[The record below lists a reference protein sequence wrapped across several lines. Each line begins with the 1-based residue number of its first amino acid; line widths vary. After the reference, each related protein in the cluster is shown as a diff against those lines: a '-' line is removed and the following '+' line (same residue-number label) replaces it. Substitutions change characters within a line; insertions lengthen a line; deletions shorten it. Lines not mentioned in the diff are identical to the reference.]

1 MEIAFLIGR
10 IIVGLYWL
18 MGAVNHFTQVKS
30 MVPYAK
36 MKNVPMADLAVPGTG
51 VLLLVA
57 ALSIITGF
65 YPVVA
70 VAALVVFLVPVTFMM
85 HNFWTIEDPMAKMS
99 DMIMFTKNI
108 SMLGYTLILLGI
120 PQPVPPIIYRCLFFF
135 DFCKTLIY
143 LGLCITT

>member
-1 MEIAFLIGR
+1 MEIAFLVGR

-36 MKNVPMADLAVPGTG
+36 MKNVPLAELAVPGTG
-51 VLLLVA
+51 VMLLVA
-57 ALSIITGF
+57 SLSILTGI

-70 VAALVVFLVPVTFMM
+70 VVALIVFLVPVTIMM
-85 HNFWTIEDPMAKMS
+85 HNFWTIEDPMAKMT
-99 DMIMFTKNI
+99 DMIMFTKNM

-120 PQPVPPIIYRCLFFF
+120 PQPWAFSLAV
-135 DFCKTLIY
+135 
-143 LGLCITT
+143 

>member
-1 MEIAFLIGR
+1 MEIAFLVGR

-36 MKNVPMADLAVPGTG
+36 MKNVPFAEIAVPGTG

-57 ALSIITGF
+57 ALSIITGV
-65 YPVVA
+65 YPLIA

-99 DMIMFTKNI
+99 DMIMFTKNM

-120 PQPVPPIIYRCLFFF
+120 PQPWAFSLAM
-135 DFCKTLIY
+135 
-143 LGLCITT
+143 

>member
-1 MEIAFLIGR
+1 MEIAFLVGR

-36 MKNVPMADLAVPGTG
+36 MKNVPLAELAVPGTG
-51 VLLLVA
+51 VMLLIA
-57 ALSIITGF
+57 SLSILTGI

-70 VAALVVFLVPVTFMM
+70 VAALIVFLVPVTIMM
-85 HNFWTIEDPMAKMS
+85 HNFWTIEDPMAKMT
-99 DMIMFTKNI
+99 DMIMFTKNM

-120 PQPVPPIIYRCLFFF
+120 PQPWAFSFAI
-135 DFCKTLIY
+135 
-143 LGLCITT
+143 

>member
-1 MEIAFLIGR
+1 MEIAFLVGR

-36 MKNVPMADLAVPGTG
+36 MKNVPLAELAVPGTG
-51 VLLLVA
+51 VMLLIA
-57 ALSIITGF
+57 SLSILTGI

-70 VAALVVFLVPVTFMM
+70 VAALIVFLVPVTVMM
-85 HNFWTIEDPMAKMS
+85 HNFWTIEDPMAKMT
-99 DMIMFTKNI
+99 DMIMFTKNM

-120 PQPVPPIIYRCLFFF
+120 PQPWAFSFAI
-135 DFCKTLIY
+135 
-143 LGLCITT
+143 

>member
-18 MGAVNHFTQVKS
+18 IGAVNHFTQVKS

-36 MKNVPMADLAVPGTG
+36 MKNVPMAELAVPGTG

-120 PQPVPPIIYRCLFFF
+120 PQPWAFSLAI
-135 DFCKTLIY
+135 
-143 LGLCITT
+143 

>member
-1 MEIAFLIGR
+1 MEIAFLVGR

-36 MKNVPMADLAVPGTG
+36 MKNVPMAEIAVPGTG

-65 YPVVA
+65 YPVIA

-85 HNFWTIEDPMAKMS
+85 HNFWTIEDPMAKMT
-99 DMIMFTKNI
+99 DMIMFTKNM

-120 PQPVPPIIYRCLFFF
+120 PQPWAFSLAM
-135 DFCKTLIY
+135 
-143 LGLCITT
+143 

>member
-36 MKNVPMADLAVPGTG
+36 MKNVPMAELAVPGTG

-57 ALSIITGF
+57 GLSIITGF

-70 VAALVVFLVPVTFMM
+70 VAALVIFLVPVTFMM

-120 PQPVPPIIYRCLFFF
+120 PQPWAFSLAI
-135 DFCKTLIY
+135 
-143 LGLCITT
+143 

>member
-1 MEIAFLIGR
+1 MEIAFLVGR

-36 MKNVPMADLAVPGTG
+36 MKNVPLAELAVPGTG
-51 VLLLVA
+51 VMLLIA
-57 ALSIITGF
+57 SLSILTGI

-70 VAALVVFLVPVTFMM
+70 VAALIVFLVPVTIMM

-99 DMIMFTKNI
+99 DMIMFTKNM

-120 PQPVPPIIYRCLFFF
+120 PQPWALSLAI
-135 DFCKTLIY
+135 
-143 LGLCITT
+143 

>member
-1 MEIAFLIGR
+1 MYSKIPLAWKNVNSKENIKMEIAFLVGR

-36 MKNVPMADLAVPGTG
+36 MKNLPLAEIAVPGTG
-51 VLLLVA
+51 ALLLIA

-65 YPVVA
+65 YPIVA

-85 HNFWTIEDPMAKMS
+85 HNFWTIEDPMAKMT
-99 DMIMFTKNI
+99 DMIMFTKNM

-120 PQPVPPIIYRCLFFF
+120 PQPWAFSLAV
-135 DFCKTLIY
+135 
-143 LGLCITT
+143 

>member
-1 MEIAFLIGR
+1 MEIAFLVGR

-18 MGAVNHFTQVKS
+18 MGAVNHFTQIKN

-36 MKNVPMADLAVPGTG
+36 MKNVPLAEIAVPGTG

-65 YPVVA
+65 YPIVA

-85 HNFWTIEDPMAKMS
+85 HNFWTIEDPMAKMT
-99 DMIMFTKNI
+99 DMIMFTKNM

-120 PQPVPPIIYRCLFFF
+120 PQPWAFS
-135 DFCKTLIY
+135 
-143 LGLCITT
+143 LGA

>member
-1 MEIAFLIGR
+1 MEIAFLVGR

-36 MKNVPMADLAVPGTG
+36 MKNVPLAELAVPGTG
-51 VLLLVA
+51 VMLLVA
-57 ALSIITGF
+57 SLSILTGI

-70 VAALVVFLVPVTFMM
+70 VVALIVFLVPVTIMM
-85 HNFWTIEDPMAKMS
+85 HNFWTIEDPMAKMT
-99 DMIMFTKNI
+99 DMIMFTKNM

-120 PQPVPPIIYRCLFFF
+120 PQPWAFSLAI
-135 DFCKTLIY
+135 
-143 LGLCITT
+143 

>member
-1 MEIAFLIGR
+1 MEIAFLVGR

-36 MKNVPMADLAVPGTG
+36 MKNVPMAEIAVPGTG

-57 ALSIITGF
+57 AMSIITGF
-65 YPVVA
+65 YPVIA

-85 HNFWTIEDPMAKMS
+85 HNFWTIEDPMAKMT
-99 DMIMFTKNI
+99 DMIMFTKNM

-120 PQPVPPIIYRCLFFF
+120 PQPWAFSLAM
-135 DFCKTLIY
+135 
-143 LGLCITT
+143 

>member
-36 MKNVPMADLAVPGTG
+36 MKNVPMAELAVPGTG

-70 VAALVVFLVPVTFMM
+70 VAALIVFLVPVTFMM

-120 PQPVPPIIYRCLFFF
+120 PQPWAFSLAI
-135 DFCKTLIY
+135 
-143 LGLCITT
+143 

>member
-18 MGAVNHFTQVKS
+18 MGAMNHFTQVKS

-36 MKNVPMADLAVPGTG
+36 MKNVPFAEIAVPGTG

-65 YPVVA
+65 YPIVA

-85 HNFWTIEDPMAKMS
+85 HNFWSIEDPMAKMT
-99 DMIMFTKNI
+99 DMIMFTKNM

-120 PQPVPPIIYRCLFFF
+120 PQPWAFSLSI
-135 DFCKTLIY
+135 
-143 LGLCITT
+143 

>member
-18 MGAVNHFTQVKS
+18 NGAISHFTQAKS

-36 MKNVPMADLAVPGTG
+36 MKNVPMAELAVPATG
-51 VLLLVA
+51 VILLIA
-57 ALSIITGF
+57 ALSILTGV
-65 YPVVA
+65 YPVIA

-85 HNFWTIEDPMAKMS
+85 HNFWTLQDPMAKMS

-120 PQPVPPIIYRCLFFF
+120 PQPWALSLAI
-135 DFCKTLIY
+135 
-143 LGLCITT
+143 

>member
-1 MEIAFLIGR
+1 MEIAFLVGR

-36 MKNVPMADLAVPGTG
+36 MKNVPLAEIAVPGTG

-65 YPVVA
+65 YPVIA

-85 HNFWTIEDPMAKMS
+85 HNFWTIQDPMAKMT
-99 DMIMFTKNI
+99 DMIMFTKNM

-120 PQPVPPIIYRCLFFF
+120 PQPWAFS
-135 DFCKTLIY
+135 
-143 LGLCITT
+143 LGA

>member
-1 MEIAFLIGR
+1 MYSKIPLAWKNVNSKENIKMEIAFLVGR

-36 MKNVPMADLAVPGTG
+36 MKNVPLAEIAVPGTG
-51 VLLLVA
+51 ALLLIA

-65 YPVVA
+65 YPIVA

-85 HNFWTIEDPMAKMS
+85 HNFWTIEDPMAKMT
-99 DMIMFTKNI
+99 DMIMFTKNM

-120 PQPVPPIIYRCLFFF
+120 PQPWAFSLAV
-135 DFCKTLIY
+135 
-143 LGLCITT
+143 

>member
-36 MKNVPMADLAVPGTG
+36 MKNVPMAELAVPGTG
-51 VLLLVA
+51 LLLLVA

-120 PQPVPPIIYRCLFFF
+120 PQPWAFSLAI
-135 DFCKTLIY
+135 
-143 LGLCITT
+143 

>member
-1 MEIAFLIGR
+1 MEIAFLVGR

-36 MKNVPMADLAVPGTG
+36 MKNVPFAEIAVPGTG

-70 VAALVVFLVPVTFMM
+70 VAALIVFLVPVTFMM
-85 HNFWTIEDPMAKMS
+85 HNFWTIEDPMAKMT
-99 DMIMFTKNI
+99 DMIMFTKNM

-120 PQPVPPIIYRCLFFF
+120 PQPWAFSLA
-135 DFCKTLIY
+135 L
-143 LGLCITT
+143 